1 MIIMKKT
8 KLGMLLLCLLF
19 SYLPLQTM
27 AWGMLGHRVVG
38 QIADSYLTKKARKNI
53 QLILGDESVAMAS
66 TWADFIKSDKDYSYL
81 SPWHYIDFDKPYTYP
96 EMQAFLKLD
105 TAVDAYTK
113 LNLIIA
119 QLKNKNLEQSK
130 KQMYLRLLIHIV
142 GDVHQPMHTAHTVD
156 KGGNDVKLFWFNK
169 PTNMHA
175 LWDSNMI
182 DDEQLSYTEY
192 TNWINHSTK
201 AQRTALQHDGISKWL
216 FESSQISEKLYTE
229 IKPDAHLS
237 YRYTFD
243 HIAIANQ
250 QLLKGG
256 IRLAGILNELFG

>member
-1 MIIMKKT
+1 MKT
-8 KLGMLLLCLLF
+8 KKIAMLFLGMF
-19 SYLPLQTM
+19 FMYLPLQTM

-38 QIADSYLTKKARKNI
+38 QIADSYLSKKARKNI
-53 QLILGDESVAMAS
+53 ELILGGESVAMAS
-66 TWADFIKSDKDYSYL
+66 TWADFIKSDKNYNYL
-81 SPWHYIDFDKPYTYP
+81 SSWHYIDFDKQMTYP
-96 EMQAFLKLD
+96 EMQVFLKQD

-113 LNLIIA
+113 LNLIIS
-119 QLKNKNLEQSK
+119 QLKNKNLEQDK

-142 GDVHQPMHTAHTVD
+142 GDVHQPMHTAHTAD

-175 LWDSNMI
+175 LWDSEMI
-182 DDEQLSYTEY
+182 DDQQLSYTEY
-192 TNWINHSTK
+192 AGWINRSTK
-201 AQRTALQHDGISKWL
+201 EQREALQHDEMSKWL
-216 FESSQISEKLYTE
+216 YESSQISEKLYTE
-229 IKPDAHLS
+229 IKPEAHLS

>member
-1 MIIMKKT
+1 MKKN
-8 KLGMLLLCLLF
+8 KLGMLLLAMLF
-19 SYLPLQTM
+19 SYLPLKSL

-38 QIADSYLTKKARKNI
+38 QIADSYLTKKAHKNI
-53 QLILGDESVAMAS
+53 ELILGNESVAMAS
-66 TWADFIKSDKDYSYL
+66 TWADFIKSDPAYNYL
-81 SPWHYIDFDKPYTYP
+81 SPWHYIDFDKQYSYP
-96 EMQAFLKLD
+96 EMQVFLKQD

-142 GDVHQPMHTAHTVD
+142 GDVHQPMHTAHTDD
-156 KGGNDVKLFWFNK
+156 KGGNGFKLFWFNK
-169 PTNMHA
+169 STNLHA
-175 LWDSNMI
+175 LWDSEMI

-192 TNWINHSTK
+192 AAWINHSTK
-201 AQRTALQHDGISKWL
+201 AQRDALQRDNISKWL
-216 FESSQISEKLYTE
+216 YESSQISEKLYSE
-229 IKPDAHLS
+229 LKPEAHLS

-243 HIAIANQ
+243 HIAIANE

>member
-1 MIIMKKT
+1 MKNNKIII
-8 KLGMLLLCLLF
+8 LF
-19 SYLPLQTM
+19 LALFFLYLPAKTM

-38 QIADSYLTKKARKNI
+38 QIADSYLSKKARKNI
-53 QLILGDESVAMAS
+53 ALILGDESVAMAS
-66 TWADFIKSDKDYSYL
+66 TWADFIKSDKNYSYL
-81 SPWHYIDFDKPYTYP
+81 SPWHYIDFDKPYEYP
-96 EMQAFLKLD
+96 EMQVFLKQD
-105 TAVDAYTK
+105 TATDAYTK

-119 QLKNKNLEQSK
+119 QLKNKNLEQGK

-142 GDVHQPMHTAHTVD
+142 GDVHQPMHTAHTTD

-169 PTNMHA
+169 PTNLHA
-175 LWDSNMI
+175 LWDSEMI

-192 TNWINHSTK
+192 AAWINHSTK
-201 AQRTALQHDGISKWL
+201 EQRETLQHDDISKWL
-216 FESSQISEKLYTE
+216 YESSQLSEKLYTE
-229 IKPDAHLS
+229 TKPEAHLN

>member
-1 MIIMKKT
+1 MKLNKIAI
-8 KLGMLLLCLLF
+8 LLLCTIF
-19 SYLPLQTM
+19 SYLPLKSL

-53 QLILGDESVAMAS
+53 ELILGDESVAMAS
-66 TWADFIKSDKDYSYL
+66 TWADFIKSDPAYNYL
-81 SPWHYIDFDKPYTYP
+81 SPWHYIDFDKAYNYA
-96 EMQAFLKLD
+96 EMQSFLKQD

-113 LNLIIA
+113 LNLIIT
-119 QLKNKNLEQSK
+119 QLKNKNLEQGK

-142 GDVHQPMHTAHTVD
+142 GDVHQPMHTAHTED
-156 KGGNDVKLFWFNK
+156 KGGNGFKLFWFNK
-169 PTNMHA
+169 PTNLHA
-175 LWDSNMI
+175 IWDSELI

-192 TNWINHSTK
+192 AAWINHSTK
-201 AQRTALQHDGISKWL
+201 AQRDALQHDSISKWL
-216 FESSQISEKLYTE
+216 YESSQVSEKLYTE
-229 IKPDAHLS
+229 IKPEAHLS

>member
-1 MIIMKKT
+1 MKVK
-8 KLGMLLLCLLF
+8 KISMLFLGMF
-19 SYLPLQTM
+19 FMYLPIQSM
-27 AWGMLGHRVVG
+27 AWGMLGHRIVG
-38 QIADSYLTKKARKNI
+38 QIADSYLSKKARKNI
-53 QLILGDESVAMAS
+53 ALILGDESVAMAS
-66 TWADFIKSDKDYSYL
+66 TWADFIKSDPAYSYL
-81 SPWHYIDFDKPYTYP
+81 SPWHYVDFDQQFAYP
-96 EMQAFLKLD
+96 QMQSFLKQD
-105 TAVDAYTK
+105 TTVDAYTK

-119 QLKNKNLEQSK
+119 QLKNKNLEQGK

-169 PTNMHA
+169 PTNLHA

-192 TNWINHSTK
+192 AAWINHSTK
-201 AQRTALQHDGISKWL
+201 EQRENLQHDAISKWL
-216 FESSQISEKLYTE
+216 YESSQISEKLYTE
-229 IKPDAHLS
+229 IKPEAHLS
-237 YRYTFD
+237 FRYTFD

>member
-1 MIIMKKT
+1 MKTNKIT
-8 KLGMLLLCLLF
+8 VLFLALLF
-19 SYLPLQTM
+19 SYLPMKSM

-53 QLILGDESVAMAS
+53 ALILGDESLAMAS
-66 TWADFIKSDKDYSYL
+66 TWADFIKSDRNYNYL
-81 SPWHYIDFDKPYTYP
+81 SPWHYVDFDKQMTYP
-96 EMQAFLKLD
+96 EMQSYLKLD

-113 LNLIIA
+113 LNLIIS
-119 QLKNKNLEQSK
+119 QLKNKNLEQDK

-142 GDVHQPMHTAHTVD
+142 GDVHQPMHTAHTAD

-169 PTNMHA
+169 PTNLHA
-175 LWDSNMI
+175 LWDSDMI
-182 DDEQLSYTEY
+182 DDQQLSYTEY
-192 TNWINHSTK
+192 TAWVNHSTA
-201 AQRTALQHDGISKWL
+201 AQRETLQHDDISKWL
-216 FESSQISEKLYTE
+216 YETSQISEKLYAE
-229 IKPDAHLS
+229 IKPEAHLS

>member
-1 MIIMKKT
+1 MKTNKIT
-8 KLGMLLLCLLF
+8 ILFLALFF
-19 SYLPLQTM
+19 SYLPMKTM

-38 QIADSYLTKKARKNI
+38 QIADSYLTKKARRNI
-53 QLILGDESVAMAS
+53 ALILGDESLAMAS
-66 TWADFIKSDKDYSYL
+66 TWADFIKSDKNYNYL
-81 SPWHYIDFDKPYTYP
+81 SAWHYIDFDKQMTYP
-96 EMQAFLKLD
+96 EMQSYLKLD

-119 QLKNKNLEQSK
+119 QLKNKNLEPDK

-142 GDVHQPMHTAHTVD
+142 GDVHQPMHTAHTTD

-169 PTNMHA
+169 PTNLHA
-175 LWDSNMI
+175 LWDSDMI
-182 DDEQLSYTEY
+182 DDQQLSYTEY
-192 TNWINHSTK
+192 AAWVNHSTA
-201 AQRTALQHDGISKWL
+201 AQREALQHDDISKWL
-216 FESSQISEKLYTE
+216 YETSQISEKLYTE
-229 IKPDAHLS
+229 IKPEAHLS

-243 HIAIANQ
+243 HIALANQ

>member
-1 MIIMKKT
+1 MKKN
-8 KLGMLLLCLLF
+8 KLSMLLLGILF
-19 SYLPLQTM
+19 SYLPLQSM

-53 QLILGDESVAMAS
+53 ELILGGESVAMAS
-66 TWADFIKSDKDYSYL
+66 TWGDFIKADPAYNYL
-81 SPWHYIDFDKPYTYP
+81 SPWHYIDFDKPYSYP
-96 EMQAFLKLD
+96 EMQAFLKQD

-119 QLKNKNLEQSK
+119 QLKNKNLEQDK
-130 KQMYLRLLIHIV
+130 KLLYLRMLIHIV
-142 GDVHQPMHTAHTVD
+142 GDVHQPMHTAHTED

-169 PTNMHA
+169 PTNLHA
-175 LWDSNMI
+175 LWDSEMI

-192 TNWINHSTK
+192 ANWINRSTK
-201 AQRTALQHDGISKWL
+201 EQRDALQHDNISKWL
-216 FESSQISEKLYTE
+216 YESSQISEKLYAE
-229 IKPDAHLS
+229 LKPNVHLS

-256 IRLAGILNELFG
+256 IRLAGILNQLFG